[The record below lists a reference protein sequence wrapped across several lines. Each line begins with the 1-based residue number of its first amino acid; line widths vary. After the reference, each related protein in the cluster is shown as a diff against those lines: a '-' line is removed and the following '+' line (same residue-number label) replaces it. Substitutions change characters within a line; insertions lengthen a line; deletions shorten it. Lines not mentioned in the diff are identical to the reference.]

1 MMEPFTSPSPASDP
15 TAPVPNLFW
24 RPLGGESLERRVGIE
39 TGGVAGGEQMSS
51 TAAARP
57 LFTVSQWQELELQ
70 ARIFKHLATGE
81 AVPVHLV
88 EYFRKSLESMAS
100 RSCHHPAA
108 AAAAALGYY
117 SYFGK
122 KLDPEPGRCR
132 RTDGKKWR
140 CSKEAYPDS
149 KYCERHMHRGRN
161 RSRKPVEAPPQ
172 SQSRSPCAS
181 TVTSPA
187 LTGSSGN
194 GGGSFQSI
202 PLHSLAGGSTAACPF
217 PGGAA
222 ASSPLLIDPGSYT
235 VAEKELRY
243 PYGMKAEV
251 DEHSFFSEASGNSR
265 GLGIDS
271 SLDSSWRPMPSR
283 TSLFPLSKA
292 RSNSSLQSSYL
303 QFTTLQEL
311 GQASISSLSKPEQQ
325 QHSFSGSEFGLAEP
339 VKHESHSLRPFFDEW
354 PGTRDMW
361 PDLEDD
367 SRACCGHVEQ

>member
-1 MMEPFTSPSPASDP
+1 M
-15 TAPVPNLFW
+15 N
-24 RPLGGESLERRVGIE
+24 
-39 TGGVAGGEQMSS
+39 S
-51 TAAARP
+51 TAAAAAAVAARP

-81 AVPVHLV
+81 AVPINLV
-88 EYFRKSLESMAS
+88 DHFRKSLESMAS
-100 RSCHHPAA
+100 RYYHHPA

-172 SQSRSPCAS
+172 SQSQSPSAS

-202 PLHSLAGGSTAACPF
+202 PLHSFAGSSTAAGSF
-217 PGGAA
+217 RGGA
-222 ASSPLLIDPGSYT
+222 SSSQLLMEPGSYSM
-235 VAEKELRY
+235 AEKEFRY

-251 DEHSFFSEASGNSR
+251 DEHSFFSEASGNAR

-271 SLDSSWRPMPSR
+271 SLDSSRRLMSSQA
-283 TSLFPLSKA
+283 SLFPPSKA
-292 RSNSSLQSSYL
+292 RNNSTLPSGYL

-311 GQASISSLSKPEQQ
+311 GQGSISSLSKPEQQ
-325 QHSFSGSEFGLAEP
+325 QHSFFGSEFGLVEP
-339 VKHESHSLRPFFDEW
+339 VKHESQSLRPFFDEW

-361 PDLEDD
+361 SDLEDERSNQNSISTTQLSISIPMASSD
-367 SRACCGHVEQ
+367 LSTTNSRSPNDD